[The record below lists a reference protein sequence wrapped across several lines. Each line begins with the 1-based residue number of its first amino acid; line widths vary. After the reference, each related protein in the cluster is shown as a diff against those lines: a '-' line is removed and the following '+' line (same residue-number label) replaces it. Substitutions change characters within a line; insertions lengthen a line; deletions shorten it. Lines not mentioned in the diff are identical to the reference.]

1 MVFSSS
7 FVRVGQCTIGG
18 CQSGVVLLTNCGN
31 KRLRRYFY
39 EYHLLIFSTFRAKKG
54 RKNGKSP
61 SPQPLTKIKIEKF
74 EKEIEF

>member
-1 MVFSSS
+1 VAILPI
-7 FVRVGQCTIGG
+7 TI
-18 CQSGVVLLTNCGN
+18 SYPL
-31 KRLRRYFY
+31 
-39 EYHLLIFSTFRAKKG
+39 LLIFSTFRAKKG